1 MLELL
6 PLRTRA
12 LCCSAEPASRAAKD
26 VRDAG
31 SLDQLVEKCKV
42 LVCLCPPAAA
52 LPIADAQS
60 VFASGFE
67 GTYCD
72 ANALIP
78 HHASKIADVVARH
91 GSIYVDACI
100 ILLSGLRLCAAL
112 LHVAAA
118 AFFMPRGSVIAAAGL
133 HAGCQD
139 AAADTFERVAHLKG
153 AASGAVP
160 VSAMVQSLQMNS
172 KRA

>member
-1 MLELL
+1 M
-6 PLRTRA
+6 
-12 LCCSAEPASRAAKD
+12 
-26 VRDAG
+26 
-31 SLDQLVEKCKV
+31 
-42 LVCLCPPAAA
+42 
-52 LPIADAQS
+52 
-60 VFASGFE
+60 
-67 GTYCD
+67 
-72 ANALIP
+72 
-78 HHASKIADVVARH
+78 HHAWSNRICVLFCLLLSDSCPSCRAHHAPTLLQIADVVARH

-118 AFFMPRGSVIAAAGL
+118 ALFMPRGSVIAAAGL

-160 VSAMVQSLQMNS
+160 VSAVVQSLQKNS